1 MLILSEHRSAYVS
14 RLNYLESTYS
24 KENKVQK
31 YKVTL
36 ILTADDYM
44 GLIPHLGSVNPK
56 IEKVVDKPEEL
67 DPSAMRGR
75 GQVIRTKRKSK
86 VIDTILD
93 ALQGGSAP
101 AAELRAALAARGMS
115 ESSLSTGL
123 SILQKSGQIQRDVD
137 GSYFLTGR
145 EAA

>member
-1 MLILSEHRSAYVS
+1 MI
-14 RLNYLESTYS
+14 
-24 KENKVQK
+24 QK
-31 YKVTL
+31 YKITL
-36 ILTADDYM
+36 TLTADDYM
-44 GLIPHLGSVNPK
+44 GLIPHLGSVSPK

-101 AAELRAALAARGMS
+101 AAELRAALAARGMA

-123 SILQKSGQIQRDVD
+123 SILQKNGSIKRDED
-137 GSYFLTGR
+137 GAYHLSVR